1 VRFVFSVFVFR
12 VLVHDVFGI
21 TKSGGAFGAFV
32 RGVGFELSAIGCAVL
47 FDFFRFLLGEFGF
60 GGSLVFGGVLV
71 RRFLS
76 LFFLGFFLLGE
87 FGFTGGVNF
96 LGFVLFELGATS
108 ERIGRGVV
116 GSFLML
122 CFGKF
127 GREGDFLFFT

>member
-1 VRFVFSVFVFR
+1 MILFALFVFGVFVR
-12 VLVHDVFGI
+12 DEAGI
-21 TKSGGAFGAFV
+21 TEGRGVFGAFV

-76 LFFLGFFLLGE
+76 LFFLGFFLLRE

-96 LGFVLFELGATS
+96 LGFVFFELGATS
-108 ERIGRGVV
+108 ERIARGVV

-122 CFGKF
+122 CFGKL
-127 GREGDFLFFT
+127 GREGDFLLFT